1 MNHPLTFTTP
11 PEPVQQARLAMARAE
26 QRLALDV
33 GPLEPCWDL
42 TGIGLAFLTLET
54 VHPAYHPLLE
64 VEASPDPRADL
75 LAAIDG
81 LALAIADA
89 SSAYVG
95 SADVGST
102 DASSADVGS
111 AADIARYVATIRD
124 LRDLDLLADAGGGDP
139 CDSAGNTDSTAWD
152 AEATGGA
159 SAHWS

>member
-1 MNHPLTFTTP
+1 MEYPLTFTTP

-75 LAAIDG
+75 LAAIEW
-81 LALAIADA
+81 LAVAIADA
-89 SSAYVG
+89 SSA
-95 SADVGST
+95 
-102 DASSADVGS
+102 
-111 AADIARYVATIRD
+111 ADIARYIVTIRD

-139 CDSAGNTDSTAWD
+139 CDSAGHTDSTAWD

-159 SAHWS
+159 SAYWS